1 MKEFNEGRGEMEKE
15 REYTS
20 KNGVKV
26 YCYKNPALHGFYI
39 SLFVRA
45 GMLYESEA
53 EMGITHF
60 LEHAIIRNV
69 NKLYGMR
76 LYSELDKRG
85 VEFNASTFS
94 EMVQFYV
101 SGSLR
106 EFDFGSEVISHAL
119 DPLVLSKSEIDCE
132 RKRIK
137 AEIRESDEKSSLASF
152 TSKVAFGNTPL
163 ARSIVGT
170 NKTVDGITLSKLEKY
185 RREMLSGE
193 NIFFYLTG
201 GFTDSDVEKLLR
213 TIEGKSLVLGKR
225 FDNVAPVPSD
235 FCKRVSDVH
244 IKSSDFTMAR
254 LTFDIDMQKNSV
266 AEIDL
271 IYDVLLSGYN
281 SKLFVELSE
290 KRGLCYDI
298 SGGTERYKN
307 IGTFH
312 FSFEMKEKDIYEALK
327 ITVDILLKM
336 KSELLSD
343 DECMKAGYVK
353 NAYMLYDDFRELNFT
368 FSYDNHIMGENY
380 PSINDRIE
388 RYKNITPERI
398 REIASAVFRKE
409 NLTLT
414 LKGNKKRIDKEK
426 LIREIERLS

>member
-1 MKEFNEGRGEMEKE
+1 MEKE
-15 REYTS
+15 REFTS
-20 KNGVKV
+20 KSGVKV

-45 GMLYESEA
+45 GMLYERE
-53 EMGITHF
+53 EEVGITHF

-69 NKLYGMR
+69 NKLYGMK

-85 VEFNASTFS
+85 LEFNASTFS

-101 SGSLR
+101 GGSSA
-106 EFDFGSEVISHAL
+106 EFRFGTDVICKAL

-132 RKRIK
+132 RRRIK

-152 TSKVAFGNTPL
+152 TSKVAFGTTPL

-170 NKTVDGITLSKLEKY
+170 NKTVDSVTASKLERY
-185 RREMLSGE
+185 RREMIAS
-193 NIFFYLTG
+193 NNVFFYLTG
-201 GFTDSDVEKLLR
+201 SFTDEDVCSLLSQIDER
-213 TIEGKSLVLGKR
+213 ELESGVCRDNFATVPIDFGKR
-225 FDNVAPVPSD
+225 APE
-235 FCKRVSDVH
+235 VH
-244 IKSSDFTMAR
+244 IKNSDFTMAR
-254 LTFDIDMQKNSV
+254 LTFDIDMSRFSI

-271 IYDVLLSGYN
+271 LYDILLSGYN
-281 SKLFVELSE
+281 SRLFVELSE
-290 KRGLCYDI
+290 TRGLCYDI

-312 FSFEMKEKDIYEALK
+312 FSFELKERDLYDAIK
-327 ITVDILLKM
+327 ITIDILRDM
-336 KSELLSD
+336 KLSLLID

-368 FSYDNHIMGENY
+368 FAYDNHIMGESY
-380 PSINDRIE
+380 TSIEDRIE
-388 RYKNITPERI
+388 KYKGISPEQI
-398 REIASAVFRKE
+398 RELARCLFTKE

-414 LKGNKKRIDKEK
+414 MKGNKKRIDKVK
-426 LIREIERLS
+426 LLEEISKL

>member
-1 MKEFNEGRGEMEKE
+1 MEKE

-26 YCYKNPALHGFYI
+26 YGYKNPALHSFYI

-45 GMLYESEA
+45 GMLYENESEL
-53 EMGITHF
+53 GITHF

-69 NKLYGMR
+69 NKIYGMK

-85 VEFNASTFS
+85 LEFNASTFS

-101 SGSLR
+101 GGSSS
-106 EFDFGSEVISHAL
+106 EFAFGRDVICRVL
-119 DPLVLSKSEIDCE
+119 DSIILSKDEIDCE

-152 TSKVAFGNTPL
+152 TSKIAFSGTPL
-163 ARSIVGT
+163 SRSIVGT
-170 NKTVDGITLSKLEKY
+170 NKTVDKVTLSKLEQY
-185 RREMLSGE
+185 RKSIFSNK
-193 NIFFYLTG
+193 NIFLYLTG
-201 GFTDSDVEKLLR
+201 NFSDGDVVSLLSLIDEKELSAGECGSNL
-213 TIEGKSLVLGKR
+213 
-225 FDNVAPVPSD
+225 APVPKD
-235 FCKRVSDVH
+235 FAKRESDVH
-244 IKSSDFTMAR
+244 VKNSDFTMAR
-254 LTFDIDMQKNSV
+254 LTFDIDMNRFTI

-271 IYDVLLSGYN
+271 IYDILLSGYN

-312 FSFEMKEKDIYEALK
+312 FSFELKERDIYEAIK
-327 ITVDILLKM
+327 IIVDILLGM
-336 KSELLSD
+336 KTEILAD

-380 PSINDRIE
+380 LSINDRIDS
-388 RYKNITPERI
+388 YKKITPERI
-398 REIASAVFRKE
+398 REVAREIFSKD
-409 NLTLT
+409 NLTFT
-414 LKGNKKRIDKEK
+414 MKGNKKRIDKER
-426 LIREIERLS
+426 LIGEIERLS